1 MKLAHFLAH
10 LLTLFLSYS
19 IIMIE
24 IIFIFMNA
32 ITQPATITDL
42 RRNPKGILERIKKEK
57 ELAEK
62 RLQQKES
69 ESHQLK
75 GQIRQYERE
84 RSEIREKLEKILGH
98 FERLDLP

>member
-1 MKLAHFLAH
+1 MALDNLEQLEARINQ
-10 LLTLFLSYS
+10 LL
-19 IIMIE
+19 E
-24 IIFIFMNA
+24 
-32 ITQPATITDL
+32 
-42 RRNPKGILERIKKEK
+42 RHERIKKEK

-75 GQIRQYERE
+75 GQLRQYERE

-98 FERLDLP
+98 FERLDIS

>member
-1 MKLAHFLAH
+1 MAQENLEQLEVNIDH
-10 LLTLFLSYS
+10 LL
-19 IIMIE
+19 E
-24 IIFIFMNA
+24 
-32 ITQPATITDL
+32 
-42 RRNPKGILERIKKEK
+42 RNERIKKEK

-62 RLQQKES
+62 RLEQKES
-69 ESHQLK
+69 ESHNLK

>member
-1 MKLAHFLAH
+1 MALDNLEQ
-10 LLTLFLSYS
+10 
-19 IIMIE
+19 IE
-24 IIFIFMNA
+24 ARIN
-32 ITQPATITDL
+32 QL
-42 RRNPKGILERIKKEK
+42 LERHEGIKKEK

-75 GQIRQYERE
+75 GQLRQYERE
-84 RSEIREKLEKILGH
+84 RSEIREKLERILGH

>member
-1 MKLAHFLAH
+1 MALDNLEQLEA
-10 LLTLFLSYS
+10 
-19 IIMIE
+19 
-24 IIFIFMNA
+24 
-32 ITQPATITDL
+32 
-42 RRNPKGILERIKKEK
+42 GISQLLERHERVKREK

-75 GQIRQYERE
+75 GQLRQYERE
-84 RSEIREKLEKILGH
+84 RSEIREKLERILGH

>member
-1 MKLAHFLAH
+1 MALDNLEQLEARINQL
-10 LLTLFLSYS
+10 
-19 IIMIE
+19 
-24 IIFIFMNA
+24 
-32 ITQPATITDL
+32 
-42 RRNPKGILERIKKEK
+42 LERHERVKREK
-57 ELAEK
+57 ELTEK

-75 GQIRQYERE
+75 GQLRQYERE